1 MNQCFID
8 VLHEFAISDTCH
20 PLDAIQNL
28 LALAPRV
35 IIDHLH
41 TVRMFH
47 FLPRIPPT
55 VIVNSFGLAESLR
68 NIHLFVKFLTF
79 DHHFGRYGE
88 GKSAGQLGITFVALT
103 AHDRVEIAG
112 SASIRRDHSLM
123 ANGGLS

>member
-1 MNQCFID
+1 
-8 VLHEFAISDTCH
+8 
-20 PLDAIQNL
+20 
-28 LALAPRV
+28 
-35 IIDHLH
+35 
-41 TVRMFH
+41 MFH

-55 VIVNSFGLAESLR
+55 VIVNSFGLAKSLR
-68 NIHLFVKFLTF
+68 NIHLFGKFLTF

-123 ANGGLS
+123 ANGGLGEVLECHLVERLNHIHLRSTSFIL